1 MRRISILI
9 LAVLTVFSLALS
21 VSADTGASKVTVFAT
36 ASQNGDCQVTMN
48 VTLLL
53 ESPVQELTFPV
64 PAGATGVTLN
74 GSRARMK
81 KSGDALLIDLSN
93 HLGGMAGE
101 FSFSINYTLHR
112 VVSIGAAGT
121 PELTLTLLSGFA
133 YPVQLLECSLTLPGQ
148 VSQKP
153 AFSSGYY
160 QATIEQSLSY
170 SISGATVNVQS
181 QRSLKDHETLVMTLS
196 VPEDMF
202 ITTAQRLDDTL
213 FYGVAMGVCA
223 FLAFVYWL
231 IFLRSAPLRR
241 QKTVTPPE
249 GCSAGEIGSALT
261 LQAADLNLMVFSWA
275 QLGYLTIRM
284 DRHGK
289 VGLTKRMDM
298 GNERGAFE
306 QRCFRSLFSGKATVD
321 TGSLRYAALCKKVEK
336 MPPNIQA
343 LVRPRSGNPRL
354 LRALCSGIS
363 LFGGSAV
370 GAALSYGSALSGF
383 WAVVLAILG
392 GVCGWYI
399 QRWAKNMLLRDKTG
413 MLVAFG
419 LCAAIL
425 LLSILSGYLWIGA
438 VMAVS
443 QLLGGLMAYYGGRR
457 TEEGRYDAGLV
468 LGLRKYLRTVSREEI
483 RRIQELDP
491 DYFHEMA
498 PYALAL
504 GVDKRFARQFGTQT
518 IDACP
523 YLVLPTD
530 TPRSA
535 AKWSA
540 IMRRTLQAM
549 ERRKKQLPMEN
560 LMKLI
565 GSIRR

>member
-1 MRRISILI
+1 MRKITVLI
-9 LAVLTVFSLALS
+9 LAVLTVLSMALG

-36 ASQNGDCQVTMN
+36 ASQDGNCQVTMN

-53 ESPVQELTFPV
+53 ESPVEELTFPI

-81 KSGDALLIDLSN
+81 KSGDALLIDLSGN
-93 HLGGMAGE
+93 LGGMAGE

-112 VVSIGAAGT
+112 VVSIGQAGT
-121 PELTLTLLSGFA
+121 PELTLPLLSGFN
-133 YPVQLLECSLTLPGQ
+133 YPVQVLECSLTLPGQ
-148 VSQKP
+148 VTEKP

-170 SISGATVNVQS
+170 SLSGSTVNVQS
-181 QRSLKDHETLVMTLS
+181 QRSLKDHETLVMTLP

-202 ITTAQRLDDTL
+202 IATAQRLDDTL
-213 FYGVAMGVCA
+213 FYSIAMGVCA
-223 FLAFVYWL
+223 FLALVYWL
-231 IFLRSAPLRR
+231 IFLRGAPLRR

-289 VGLTKRMDM
+289 VGLLKRMDM

-306 QRCFRSLFSGKATVD
+306 QRCFRSLFSGKTTVD
-321 TGSLRYAALCKKVEK
+321 TGSLRYAVLCKKVEK

-343 LVRPRSGNPRL
+343 LVRPKSGNPRL
-354 LRALCSGIS
+354 FRALCAGIS
-363 LFGGSAV
+363 LFGGGAI

-383 WAVVLAILG
+383 WTVVLAILG
-392 GVCGWYI
+392 GIGGWYI
-399 QRWAKNMLLRDKTG
+399 QRWAKNMLLRDKTNVF
-413 MLVAFG
+413 VALG
-419 LCAAIL
+419 LCGAAL
-425 LLSILSGYLWIGA
+425 LLSILCGYPWIGA
-438 VMAVS
+438 VMVLS

-468 LGLRKYLRTVSREEI
+468 LGLRKHLRTVSRTELQ
-483 RRIQELDP
+483 RIQSLDP
-491 DYFHEMA
+491 SYFHEMA

-518 IDACP
+518 IDSCP
-523 YLVLPTD
+523 YLILSADV
-530 TPRSA
+530 PRTA

-549 ERRKKQLPMEN
+549 ERRKKQLPVEN

-565 GSIRR
+565 GSVRR